1 MSCVIGPLTYVVMSR
16 ICCSEFSWC
25 IDKNVPIRF
34 RSIQITR
41 HPYSTDLP
49 WWRWFPRSFQD
60 AESGLGIP
68 FSSLTSVRIQN
79 SWYGAPRMSVVRLSE
94 GVSDGRSSREVMR
107 HVSFSDG
114 VYQYHVFFVIAAEQG
129 KQCVSTRTICS
140 VSWID
145 SHLQKL
151 FPPPHLRGERMVFA
165 LKHHSR

>member
-16 ICCSEFSWC
+16 ICYPEFSWC
-25 IDKNVPIRF
+25 NDKNVPIRF

-68 FSSLTSVRIQN
+68 FSSPTSVRIQN

-114 VYQYHVFFVIAAEQG
+114 VYQYHVFLWLLPSRGNSVCRLGPFV
-129 KQCVSTRTICS
+129 QCRESFHICKS
-140 VSWID
+140 CFLLPKSAV
-145 SHLQKL
+145 
-151 FPPPHLRGERMVFA
+151 
-165 LKHHSR
+165 